1 MSSIGGEDHAPG
13 KQDTVDIP
21 SDKEPPVV
29 SRIACDSE
37 NSDTVTKEVSPDH
50 ACTAEESCS
59 EREIS
64 ENKTPVHD
72 HESLPDVVRS
82 SQEVDKSI
90 KSPPIDTSQT
100 SVWLRETK
108 TSDSSK
114 EEKGLTQDE
123 PKEDDSSATAEENDE
138 WLDILGT
145 GHLKKKVNT

>member
-64 ENKTPVHD
+64 ENKTPVYD

-100 SVWLRETK
+100 S
-108 TSDSSK
+108 DSSK

-123 PKEDDSSATAEENDE
+123 PKEDDSSAIAEENDE